1 MASNYPSSLDT
12 ATEQPS
18 PSATDEMDDVGLEH
32 DVVHSNASEAIL
44 ALEAKLGVG
53 ATTAAA
59 ASTDEI
65 LVKQSDGD
73 TEWVTN
79 PAKTSAATASADGYM
94 TSAYAS
100 KLDGIEASAT
110 ADQTAADI
118 RGLGF
123 FDTSNDGASSG
134 LDADLLDGQHGSY
147 YAPADLSVNAQTGT
161 SYSLVAADG
170 GKVVTLSNSGAIT
183 LTVPTNA
190 SQALPVGTQ
199 ILLVQKGAG
208 QVTIA
213 AAGGVTVN
221 ATPGLKISAQHAAAA
236 LVKLATDE
244 WVAIGSLAA

>member
-12 ATEQPS
+12 ATQQPS
-18 PSATDEMDDVGLEH
+18 PSATDEMDDAGLEH
-32 DVVHSNASEAIL
+32 DLVHSNASEAIL

-73 TEWVTN
+73 TEWVAN

-100 KLDGIEASAT
+100 KLDGIETAAT

-118 RGLGF
+118 RALGF

-147 YAPADLSVNAQTGT
+147 YAPASLTVNTQTSNYT
-161 SYSLVAADG
+161 LVIGDAGD
-170 GKVVTLSNSGAIT
+170 VVEMNSGSANT
-183 LTVPTNA
+183 VTVPPNSSVA
-190 SQALPVGTQ
+190 FPVGTQ
-199 ILLVQKGAG
+199 IV
-208 QVTIA
+208 VTQYGSGTTSI
-213 AAGGVTVN
+213 AAGGGVTLRSKDSN
-221 ATPGLKISAQHAAAA
+221 LSIDGRYASAA
-236 LVKLATDE
+236 LIKRSTDE
-244 WVAIGSLAA
+244 WYVIGALG

>member
-12 ATEQPS
+12 ATQQPS
-18 PSATDEMDDVGLEH
+18 PSATDEMDDAGLEH
-32 DVVHSNASEAIL
+32 DLVHSNASEALL

-147 YAPADLSVNAQTGT
+147 YAPATPAISSQTA
-161 SYSLVAADG
+161 SYTLVIGDAGD
-170 GKVVTLSNSGAIT
+170 VVEVSNGSANT
-183 LTVPTNA
+183 VTVPPNSSVA
-190 SQALPVGTQ
+190 FPVGTQ
-199 ILLVQKGAG
+199 IVVVQQGAG
-208 QVTIA
+208 ATTIA
-213 AAGGVTVN
+213 AGAGVTLRSKDSNLSIDGQYASV
-221 ATPGLKISAQHAAAA
+221 A
-236 LVKLATDE
+236 LVKRATDE
-244 WVAIGSLAA
+244 WYVIGALA